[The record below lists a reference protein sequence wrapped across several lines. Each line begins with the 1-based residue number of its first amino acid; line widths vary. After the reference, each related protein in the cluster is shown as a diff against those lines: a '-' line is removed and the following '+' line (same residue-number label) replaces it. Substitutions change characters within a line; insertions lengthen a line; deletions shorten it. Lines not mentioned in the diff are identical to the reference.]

1 MVPLHYQTYGQ
12 PGQPALVFLHG
23 LFGSS
28 TNWASIARQCA
39 SDYYVLVPDL
49 RNHGRSP
56 HIESMTYTEMT
67 QDLIALLDKESI
79 TQATF
84 VGHSMGGKVAMRL
97 ALLAP
102 QRVTALAIVDI
113 APVTYHHNF
122 ERFFKAFECVDLQQ
136 VRSRADAQHQMTAY
150 HLEESMQFFLLQNL
164 RKTGNLWEWRIHL
177 KAVRAAQQAITG
189 FDAPLGCSYAAP
201 AWFIYGT
208 LSDYVQ
214 SAHGATISAFFP
226 QATYHPIAEADH
238 WVHVDQPKQFMRVLQ
253 QLLAA

>member
-1 MVPLHYQTYGQ
+1 MVSLHYQTHGQ
-12 PGQPALVFLHG
+12 PGRPALVFLHG

-28 TNWASIARQCA
+28 TNWASIARECA

-56 HIESMTYTEMT
+56 HVESMTYTVMT

-79 TQATF
+79 AQATF

-102 QRVTALAIVDI
+102 QRVTGLAIVDI

-122 ERFFKAFECVDLQQ
+122 ERFFKAFECVDLQK
-136 VRSRADAQHQMTAY
+136 VTNRTDALHQMESY

-164 RKTGNLWEWRIHL
+164 RKTGNQWEWRINIE
-177 KAVRAAQQAITG
+177 VIRAAQQAITS
-189 FDAPLGCSYAAP
+189 FDAPFGCSYAEQ
-201 AWFIYGT
+201 AWFIHGT
-208 LSDYVQ
+208 QSDYVQ
-214 SAHGATISAFFP
+214 PAHGATISAFFP
-226 QATYHPIAEADH
+226 QATYHPIEEAEH
-238 WVHVDQPKQFMRVLQ
+238 WVHVDQPKRFMYVLQ
-253 QLLAA
+253 QFLAV